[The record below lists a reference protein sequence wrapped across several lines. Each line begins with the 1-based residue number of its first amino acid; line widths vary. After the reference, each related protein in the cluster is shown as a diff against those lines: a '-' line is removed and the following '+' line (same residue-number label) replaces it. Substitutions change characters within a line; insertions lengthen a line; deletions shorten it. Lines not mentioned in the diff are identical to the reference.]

1 MTYREPE
8 GQRSHRRLLART
20 ELERRGQYITQLHQ
34 QLGERHHLVKLVEDC
49 LANNAEERPSAED
62 VLQQLERMNIDD
74 PYQNLTK
81 LDMII
86 MVEQKEKE
94 VQQAS
99 RNMQQDR
106 EVRRKDE
113 HIRQMAKE
121 IQRRDMDVQQKEV
134 ELRQEQVERQSERQ
148 AYQDQIQRLQT
159 EVKRLRLISLQPDS
173 IELWRVDWH

>member
-34 QLGERHHLVKLVEDC
+34 QLGERHPLVKLVEDC
-49 LANNAEERPSAED
+49 LANDAEERPSAED
-62 VLQQLERMNIDD
+62 VLWQLERMNIDD

-94 VQQAS
+94 VQLATQ
-99 RNMQQDR
+99 NVQQDR

-113 HIRQMAKE
+113 QIQQMDRE
-121 IQRRDMDVQQKEV
+121 IQQRGMDVQQKEI
-134 ELRQEQVERQSERQ
+134 ELRQEKEERRSEQ
-148 AYQDQIQRLQT
+148 
-159 EVKRLRLISLQPDS
+159 
-173 IELWRVDWH
+173 

>member
-94 VQQAS
+94 VQLATQ
-99 RNMQQDR
+99 NVQQDR

-113 HIRQMAKE
+113 QIQQMDRE
-121 IQRRDMDVQQKEV
+121 IQQRGMDVQQKEI
-134 ELRQEQVERQSERQ
+134 ELRQEKEERRSEQ
-148 AYQDQIQRLQT
+148 
-159 EVKRLRLISLQPDS
+159 
-173 IELWRVDWH
+173 